1 MGNRGF
7 DSAFAAS
14 LDDLAWH
21 KDGSNQKGLHTRGLL
36 CWPWTM
42 CDDQAE
48 QGSAPAATVEP
59 AATVSADTASL
70 AERLLCRTGTAW
82 GLLKGQPLGVLLVW
96 WLARHVVYCALT
108 LVVLRRVR
116 SPAGSGAVGAF
127 FLLVHGTKLGMFLRS
142 DAREQRTL
150 SKRKESSIAI
160 AAPCADAG
168 AAP

>member
-1 MGNRGF
+1 MSHKI
-7 DSAFAAS
+7 SAFAIENA
-14 LDDLAWH
+14 
-21 KDGSNQKGLHTRGLL
+21 
-36 CWPWTM
+36 
-42 CDDQAE
+42 
-48 QGSAPAATVEP
+48 
-59 AATVSADTASL
+59 
-70 AERLLCRTGTAW
+70 CR
-82 GLLKGQPLGVLLVW
+82 Q
-96 WLARHVVYCALT
+96 
-108 LVVLRRVR
+108 RVR

>member
-1 MGNRGF
+1 M
-7 DSAFAAS
+7 
-14 LDDLAWH
+14 LAV
-21 KDGSNQKGLHTRGLL
+21 
-36 CWPWTM
+36 WTM